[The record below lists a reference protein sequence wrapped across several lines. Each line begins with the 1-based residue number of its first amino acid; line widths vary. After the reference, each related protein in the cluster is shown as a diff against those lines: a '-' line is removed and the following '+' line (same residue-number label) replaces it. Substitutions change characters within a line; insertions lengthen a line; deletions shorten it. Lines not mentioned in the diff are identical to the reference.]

1 MVGLSFLKRVPECT
15 CTSYHLFTALAL
27 GAHSCGVASWHMQ
40 WQLERCGYALRPASK
55 FAVLGHARVLVHV
68 ACKVLCNKLH
78 KLESDEWSKRKS
90 MWMARGRFAIGKRRA
105 RSVRHLRVE
114 RARAGRTAGAW

>member
-1 MVGLSFLKRVPECT
+1 MHMHEL
-15 CTSYHLFTALAL
+15 HLFTALAL
-27 GAHSCGVASWHMQ
+27 GAHGSGVAACHRQ
-40 WQLERCGYALRPASK
+40 WRFEYGYSALHCDSK
-55 FAVLGHARVLVHV
+55 STLLCAARAPVHV

-78 KLESDEWSKRKS
+78 KLVSNEWSKRKS

>member
-1 MVGLSFLKRVPECT
+1 MHMHEPSLTV
-15 CTSYHLFTALAL
+15 FTALAL
-27 GAHSCGVASWHMQ
+27 GAHSCGVAAWHMQ

-78 KLESDEWSKRKS
+78 KLESDEWSKRKR
-90 MWMARGRFAIGKRRA
+90 MWDGAGRFAVRRKRA
-105 RSVRHLRVE
+105 RSARHLCVE
-114 RARAGRTAGAW
+114 RARAGCTTGAL